1 MKFYFWDRSA
11 FRASHKSLHPLPIA
25 TNARVVYHTL
35 IPHPAL
41 SPVPDETIPSTLE
54 EQLKNEAAY
63 RQLLVQGVLAVL
75 LPTEDLGNACL
86 RTLVADVLGEMIL
99 GNGIGGKA
107 SEGWL
112 IWEGLTKVV
121 LTAKARIHHR
131 AGGEQLKVDTRSR
144 LEKFGLLSER
154 PEQDEQDPMSAA
166 ASNKRQRSSVLVE
179 IFWRVLQY
187 GYLAFVAMRFIVAGL
202 IAASSP
208 TPRSFSTPA
217 AEVTRPGGP
226 GQAGEAVGKKPIVT
240 FRLVGLVS
248 TVLDL
253 NDRMPWLSGCGAL
266 LQYHLVGGVSRV
278 AAVDG
283 VLDR

>member
-1 MKFYFWDRSA
+1 M
-11 FRASHKSLHPLPIA
+11 
-25 TNARVVYHTL
+25 
-35 IPHPAL
+35 
-41 SPVPDETIPSTLE
+41 PDETIPSTLE